1 MKPDVLNTMLLLLF
15 IMGGLFGVLCII
27 VLNGPEEVTLNNELM
42 LPMQYTNYSN
52 GETWSFKTQDGMP
65 CISYVANNKP
75 GGLSCDWDWRDRDE
89 D

>member
-1 MKPDVLNTMLLLLF
+1 MKPETIVLLF
-15 IMGGLFGVLCII
+15 AVSLVLGVMYF
-27 VLNGPEEVTLNNELM
+27 VSMSSPKKVTLNHELM
-42 LPMQYTNYSN
+42 LPMTYTNYSN

-65 CISYVANNKP
+65 CISYVANNRP